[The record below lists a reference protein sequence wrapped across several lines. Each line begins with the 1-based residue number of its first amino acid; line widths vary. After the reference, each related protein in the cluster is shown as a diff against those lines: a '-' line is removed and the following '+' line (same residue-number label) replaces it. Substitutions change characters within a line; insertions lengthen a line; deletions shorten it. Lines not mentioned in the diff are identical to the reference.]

1 MIDAEKM
8 VGATAYRFDSP
19 YMKFFHDNFPT
30 QMMECMYRNSA
41 MCSIQEV
48 GGNTCTVA
56 VRILDALPDEW
67 VYATLGLANFVHLV
81 EAADGIPKQDRKIGE
96 EIVFRIQK
104 TEEQRESKTKE
115 FPSWPMQMLI
125 RFIGLK
131 LKFPDMPFTIAPDAS
146 SNKQWVMAP
155 RSISPDDAAAA

>member
-41 MCSIQEV
+41 MCSVQEV

-81 EAADGIPKQDRKIGE
+81 EAADGIPKQDWGGDCLPHTKNGGTKGIEDEG
-96 EIVFRIQK
+96 I
-104 TEEQRESKTKE
+104 SK
-115 FPSWPMQMLI
+115 L
-125 RFIGLK
+125 
-131 LKFPDMPFTIAPDAS
+131 AHA
-146 SNKQWVMAP
+146 NAH
-155 RSISPDDAAAA
+155 